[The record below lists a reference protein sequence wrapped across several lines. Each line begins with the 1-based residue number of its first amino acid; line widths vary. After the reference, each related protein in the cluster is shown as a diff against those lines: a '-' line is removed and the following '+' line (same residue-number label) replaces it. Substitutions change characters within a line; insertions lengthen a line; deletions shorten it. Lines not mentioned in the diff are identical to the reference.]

1 MSTATILPSNATD
14 RLPPDEVIFGQ
25 GSSMDAVHHKL
36 DKVASTNIPVLIEG
50 ESGTG
55 KEVIAKYLHQRSGWS
70 GGPFVKIN
78 CPAIPGTLMES
89 ELFGYEQGAFTGA
102 TGSKPGRVETAE
114 AGTLFLDEVSE
125 LPLSLQSKLLQ
136 LLQDGRFCPLG
147 GQQDRQID
155 VRVICATNHSLQ
167 KEVDAGRFRQDLF
180 YRINV
185 VTITL
190 PPLRERIVDL
200 EMLVNHFLQQ
210 HSVRYRLP
218 VQPLSLAAVSL
229 LKSHQ
234 WPGNI
239 RELENLTKRFMVFG
253 GEEAITD
260 ELCGCNIMPDL
271 QPQVPK
277 GGRICLKEIT
287 RQVVKDLEIK
297 IILNVLQANNWN
309 RKRAARALDISYRAL
324 LYKLKDSGLSLPNGE
339 EDATLPLPWAR
350 DGSTPA

>member
-1 MSTATILPSNATD
+1 MEGV
-14 RLPPDEVIFGQ
+14 RQKV
-25 GSSMDAVHHKL
+25 

-55 KEVIAKYLHQRSGWS
+55 KEVIAKYLHQRSAWS
-70 GGPFVKIN
+70 GGPFVKVN

-114 AGTLFLDEVSE
+114 SGTLFLDEVSE

-147 GQQDRQID
+147 GQEDRQVD
-155 VRVICATNHSLQ
+155 VRMICATNHCLQ
-167 KEVDAGRFRQDLF
+167 KEVEAGRFRQDLF

-185 VTITL
+185 VSITL

-200 EMLVNHFLQQ
+200 DVLVSYFLQQ
-210 HSVRYRLP
+210 HSVRYQLP
-218 VQPLSLAAVSL
+218 VQALSLAAMSL

-253 GEEAITD
+253 AEEAITD

-271 QPQVPK
+271 QPQIPK
-277 GGRICLKEIT
+277 GGRISLKEIT

-309 RKRAARALDISYRAL
+309 RKRAAHALDISYRAL
-324 LYKLKDSGLSLPNGE
+324 LYKLKESGLSLPNGE
-339 EDATLPLPWAR
+339 DDSTLPLPWVG
-350 DGSTPA
+350 DGSNPA